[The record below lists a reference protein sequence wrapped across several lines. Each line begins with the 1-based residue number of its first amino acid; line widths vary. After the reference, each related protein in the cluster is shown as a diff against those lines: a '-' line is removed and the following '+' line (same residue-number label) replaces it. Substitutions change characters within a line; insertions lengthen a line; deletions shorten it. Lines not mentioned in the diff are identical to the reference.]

1 LAIKGVKCQDTRP
14 AFPMVWRIR
23 ELNTT
28 VPDQHDPMSWRLK
41 GLMPRY
47 ATSLPMAWRLRG
59 LNATVPDQL
68 ASMVWRLWG
77 LNPTVPDQ
85 QAPWSLAK
93 GEIASACR
101 QDNVTP

>member
-1 LAIKGVKCQDTRP
+1 
-14 AFPMVWRIR
+14 
-23 ELNTT
+23 
-28 VPDQHDPMSWRLK
+28 
-41 GLMPRY
+41 MPRY

-59 LNATVPDQL
+59 LNATVRDQHS
-68 ASMVWRLWG
+68 SMAWRLRG
-77 LNPTVPDQ
+77 LNATVPDQ

>member
-1 LAIKGVKCQDTRP
+1 
-14 AFPMVWRIR
+14 
-23 ELNTT
+23 
-28 VPDQHDPMSWRLK
+28 
-41 GLMPRY
+41 MPRY

-59 LNATVPDQL
+59 LNATGHDQL
-68 ASMVWRLWG
+68 SSMVWRLWG
-77 LNPTVPDQ
+77 LNPTIPDQ

>member
-1 LAIKGVKCQDTRP
+1 
-14 AFPMVWRIR
+14 
-23 ELNTT
+23 
-28 VPDQHDPMSWRLK
+28 
-41 GLMPRY
+41 MPRY

-59 LNATVPDQL
+59 LNA
-68 ASMVWRLWG
+68 
-77 LNPTVPDQ
+77 TVPDQ